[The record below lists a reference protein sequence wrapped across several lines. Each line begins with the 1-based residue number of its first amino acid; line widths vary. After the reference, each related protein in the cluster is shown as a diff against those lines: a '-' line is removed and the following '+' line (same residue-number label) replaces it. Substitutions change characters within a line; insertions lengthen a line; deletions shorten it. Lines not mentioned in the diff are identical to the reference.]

1 MLKILD
7 GSDATS
13 SRHICNKCNNLNILS
28 LQKNVVPQFS
38 RAQAV
43 SKLRP
48 ITARMPSGSGGILNK
63 RLKFVELIE
72 LLNTFTKVFLLVNT
86 SYKDL
91 TTLVIFF
98 LNVDKQKPM
107 Y

>member
-1 MLKILD
+1 
-7 GSDATS
+7 
-13 SRHICNKCNNLNILS
+13 
-28 LQKNVVPQFS
+28 
-38 RAQAV
+38 
-43 SKLRP
+43 
-48 ITARMPSGSGGILNK
+48 MPSGSGGILNK

-72 LLNTFTKVFLLVNT
+72 LLNTFTKVFLLDNT

-98 LNVDKQKPM
+98 LNVGTQKLM